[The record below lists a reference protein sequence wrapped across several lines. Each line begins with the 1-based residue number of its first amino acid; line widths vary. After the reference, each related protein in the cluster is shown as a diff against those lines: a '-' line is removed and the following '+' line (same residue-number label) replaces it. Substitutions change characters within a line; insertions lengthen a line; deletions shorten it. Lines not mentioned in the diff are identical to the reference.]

1 MYSQWGCTDPQATN
15 YNAGA
20 TINDGSCVY
29 PITNYTPSLIS
40 NLPDVIQENSGL
52 MRIANFIYTFNDSG
66 SSNLLYEL
74 DTNGSVIRSIVVDGA
89 TNMDWEAMSANNTHV
104 FIADVGNNNGNRQDL
119 CLYRFSLTE
128 LTQDTVHAEKL
139 PFYWNNQTSFASQPN
154 ANDFDCEAIFATQD
168 SIVLFSKN
176 WITLTTRRYHLPTF
190 WNDTIAAQLIDSFNV
205 DGLITDACIDS
216 NSNHT
221 YLLGYKNN
229 GNNFYTSFI
238 WCLWDYPGTH
248 YFNGNKRRV
257 EIGNV
262 LNLSQTEGLALSSSS
277 NGFISSEKVV
287 SVITIAPKLF
297 HFDLG
302 SIFESTASV
311 VTQLPKHPFQISTK
325 TNNEWNEIK
334 LLVPFNHCSL
344 TDIQGKHIPIFPTTQ
359 GVQTTHHGQALL
371 SIDWRTYLIYL
382 P

>member
-1 MYSQWGCTDPQATN
+1 
-15 YNAGA
+15 
-20 TINDGSCVY
+20 
-29 PITNYTPSLIS
+29 
-40 NLPDVIQENSGL
+40 
-52 MRIANFIYTFNDSG
+52 
-66 SSNLLYEL
+66 
-74 DTNGSVIRSIVVDGA
+74 
-89 TNMDWEAMSANNTHV
+89 
-104 FIADVGNNNGNRQDL
+104 
-119 CLYRFSLTE
+119 
-128 LTQDTVHAEKL
+128 
-139 PFYWNNQTSFASQPN
+139 
-154 ANDFDCEAIFATQD
+154 
-168 SIVLFSKN
+168 
-176 WITLTTRRYHLPTF
+176 
-190 WNDTIAAQLIDSFNV
+190 LIDSFNV
-205 DGLITDACIDS
+205 DGLITDACTDNNAS
-216 NSNHT
+216 HT

-238 WCLWDYPGTH
+238 WCVWDYPGNN
-248 YFNGNKRRV
+248 YFNGNKRRI

-277 NGFISSEKVV
+277 KGFISSEKVV

-311 VTQLPKHPFQISTK
+311 VTQLPKYPFQISTI
-325 TNNEWNEIK
+325 TNNEWNVIK

-344 TDIQGKHIPIFPTTQ
+344 ADIQGKQIPIYPTTQ